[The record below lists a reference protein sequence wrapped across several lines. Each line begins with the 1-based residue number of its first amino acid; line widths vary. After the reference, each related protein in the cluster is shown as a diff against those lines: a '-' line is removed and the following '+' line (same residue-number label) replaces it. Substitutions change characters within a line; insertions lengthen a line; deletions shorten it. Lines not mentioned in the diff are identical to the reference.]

1 MARVMFQSDVTDS
14 DLFLDMPTS
23 TQNLYFHLLGKA
35 DHDGFVDKL
44 KAVLRNVKAS
54 NDDYLVLISK
64 KFVIPF
70 DSGVLVIRHW
80 RIHNLMRHDRYK
92 PTIYQ
97 NEKALLDYEE
107 NKAYIL
113 KEIDFNLFQN
123 DINKIEWHPNGNQM
137 ATTGCPKEK
146 IIKENKRKDIEDIVP
161 SDDASLDTLS
171 PVKDTGKTIPP
182 TLEQV
187 KAYCND
193 RGNNVNP
200 QKFIDFYTSNGWKVG
215 KNSMKNWQAAVR
227 TWEDSTKGEVN
238 NGTQS
243 GTTKAYIPRRNRRA
257 S

>member
-1 MARVMFQSDVTDS
+1 MARVMFQSDITDS

-44 KAVLRNVKAS
+44 KTVLRNVKAS

-70 DSGVLVIRHW
+70 DSGVMVIRHW
-80 RIHNLMRHDRYK
+80 RMHNLMRYDRYK

-97 NEKALLDYEE
+97 NEKALLDLEE

-113 KEIDFNLFQN
+113 KEIDYDLFQN
-123 DINKIEWHPNGNQM
+123 DIQKIDWQPNGNQM
-137 ATTGCPKEK
+137 TTTGCPKENK
-146 IIKENKRKDIEDIVP
+146 RKENKRKDNEDIVP
-161 SDDASLDTLS
+161 SDASLDTNHT
-171 PVKDTGKTIPP
+171 VKDIGKSIPP

-187 KAYCND
+187 KAYCIE

-227 TWEDSTKGEVN
+227 TWEGFTKGESSN
-238 NGTQS
+238 AIES
-243 GTTKAYIPRRNRRA
+243 RTKETYTPRRNRGA